1 MKWTAERVEIL
12 TDLWMQGITAAEI
25 SKRLGNTTRNAV
37 IGKVNRLGL
46 SNIPRGN
53 PKKVKDNDTKS
64 SDVTEDD
71 LSDSPSDEE
80 TEFKINDSEEMS
92 DLEAAIFAE
101 KTSKRLSMME
111 LTDKTCRW
119 PIGDPAK
126 PDFWFCG
133 HPTEPDKP
141 YCGPHNKIAEQP
153 LPSKREKK
161 TEEPQGQ

>member
-1 MKWTAERVEIL
+1 MRWTADRVEIL

-37 IGKVNRLGL
+37 IGKVHRLGL
-46 SNIPRGN
+46 SNIPRGK
-53 PKKVKDNDTKS
+53 PKKDKDTKS
-64 SDVTEDD
+64 SDVTEDN
-71 LSDSPSDEE
+71 LSDSTSDEE
-80 TEFKINDSEEMS
+80 TEIKVKKLEEMS
-92 DLEAAIFAE
+92 DLEAAIYAE

-111 LTDKTCRW
+111 LTDKTCKW

-153 LPSKREKK
+153 LASKREKK